1 MDEKRHC
8 FVEWKEQYVSKE
20 KGHRVVHY
28 FLKDLSGD
36 FVLAVVGTERSLRHM
51 FYVVAEEFLSAVG
64 EEDSVNAGYRWRSRR
79 EVVNWLTSMLSLQHG
94 PKSPKNDPTY
104 TLGQRAEYKGHLAK
118 SLRGHTSDIVWSGDA
133 WTCGKQLKHYPSFR
147 RNGIEIAVQSFVF
160 VMAEEENHHLAY
172 LEDMYEDRKGH
183 RKVRVRWFH
192 RTQEV
197 KGVTS
202 LRNPHPKEVFIT
214 PYVQVISAECVD
226 GPATVLTR
234 EHYDKFLEI
243 IPSDLLTRV
252 YLCHRQFKSNRVKP
266 FKLSK
271 FRGYFDQPIFA
282 CVGPDFFEDDEFSS
296 DENGTVGAKRMR
308 SCRNET
314 SLHFNRKICRS
325 RLDIRSLS
333 EVSIKVNEKIELL
346 CQDSGIRGCW
356 FKCTVLEVNRK
367 QMKVQYDDVKDE
379 DGSGNLE
386 EWVPIFRVAMP
397 DKVGMRYPGRPTI
410 RPAVDHNE
418 MMASH
423 AFEVGSSV
431 DAWWSDGWW
440 EGVVAG
446 TTNNENEECFQV
458 CIPSES
464 LFLSINRK
472 DLRVSRD
479 WTGDKWVD
487 IESNPEIALKI
498 SASISPETKNS
509 TSSIV
514 AKEPESNDVLLS
526 CNAVLKVTKLD
537 MVKEEKP
544 GPNNL
549 VPSEDL
555 STNTNRP
562 KDENCL
568 SVEEIAKVS
577 TPIDP
582 NCLGKEGPDDCVALN
597 NVNELEES
605 QTGVKKSEVELLG
618 TEA

>member
-1 MDEKRHC
+1 MDENKHC
-8 FVEWKEQYVSKE
+8 FVEWKEQFVSKE

-28 FLKDLSGD
+28 FLKDVSGE
-36 FVLAVVGTERSLRHM
+36 FILAVVGTERSLRHM

-64 EEDSVNAGYRWRSRR
+64 EGNSVNAGYRWRSRR
-79 EVVNWLTSMLSLQHG
+79 EVVNWLTSMLSSQHR

-104 TLGQRAEYKGHLAK
+104 RLSQQTGYKGHLT
-118 SLRGHTSDIVWSGDA
+118 SNLRAHTSDIVWSGVA
-133 WTCGKQLKHYPSFR
+133 LTCGKQLKHYPSFR
-147 RNGIEIAVQSFVF
+147 RNGIEIVVQSFVF
-160 VMAEEENHHLAY
+160 VMAEEENRHLAY
-172 LEDMYEDRKGH
+172 LEDMYEDRKGQ

-192 RTQEV
+192 RNQEV
-197 KGVTS
+197 KGVAS
-202 LRNPHPKEVFIT
+202 VRNPHPKEVFIT
-214 PYVQVISAECVD
+214 PYAQVISAECVD

-252 YLCHRQFKSNRVKP
+252 YLCHRQFKSNCVKP

-271 FRGYFDQPIFA
+271 FRGYFDQSIFA

-296 DENGTVGAKRMR
+296 GENGKVGAKRIR

-314 SLHFNRKICRS
+314 SLHFNRKIYRS
-325 RLDIRSLS
+325 RVDIGPLP
-333 EVSIKVNEKIELL
+333 EVLVKVNDNIELL

-386 EWVPIFRVAMP
+386 EWVPTFRVAMP

-418 MMASH
+418 NLLARD
-423 AFEVGSSV
+423 FEIGSPV
-431 DAWWSDGWW
+431 DVWWSDGWW

-446 TTNNENEECFQV
+446 IVSDENNESLRV

-464 LFLSINRK
+464 LFLNINQK

-487 IESNPEIALKI
+487 IESYPEIASKI
-498 SASISPETKNS
+498 SASISLVTKNS
-509 TSSIV
+509 TSSIF
-514 AKEPESNDVLLS
+514 AKEPESNDVPLS
-526 CNAVLKVTKLD
+526 CNEVQTVFKLD
-537 MVKEEKP
+537 MFEEEKP
-544 GPNNL
+544 RPGN
-549 VPSEDL
+549 VVSSEVL
-555 STNTNRP
+555 SIDTDP
-562 KDENCL
+562 AKDENHPL
-568 SVEEIAKVS
+568 VDEIEKVS
-577 TPIDP
+577 TPIKTNSP
-582 NCLGKEGPDDCVALN
+582 GKER
-597 NVNELEES
+597 E
-605 QTGVKKSEVELLG
+605 
-618 TEA
+618 